1 MDQKPTLTQWKRDI
15 RFIIESL
22 YLRIPTTFPRYKK
35 KSSNFHTGSS
45 SDEAYLR
52 SETSR
57 LFNYFALTK
66 LDPDAVVVELRQ
78 MTTYRPDTY
87 TLLYQFATIIQFLFC
102 SDPNILNNAKFG
114 EAPIE
119 RLITAFLNQ
128 PERFTPS
135 GRTLLPPT
143 NEPQHTIE
151 STLLSSL
158 EGEHIIPVIG
168 KIDSAAVIADTT
180 LIAGEDTQIRSETT
194 ISCSDIITED
204 QHWMLERC
212 AEWQESS
219 I

>member
-1 MDQKPTLTQWKRDI
+1 MQWKRNI

-22 YLRIPTTFPRYKK
+22 FARIPSTFPRYKK
-35 KSSNFHTGSS
+35 KTSNFHTGSS
-45 SDEAYLR
+45 GDEAYLR
-52 SETSR
+52 SESSR

-66 LDPDAVVVELRQ
+66 LDPNAVVVELRQ
-78 MTTYRPDTY
+78 MTNYRPDTY
-87 TLLYQFATIIQFLFC
+87 TLLYQLATIIQYLFC

-135 GRTLLPPT
+135 GRTLLAPA
-143 NEPQHTIE
+143 NEPQYSVE
-151 STLLSSL
+151 STSRASE
-158 EGEHIIPVIG
+158 EGEDFIPIVSIINP
-168 KIDSAAVIADTT
+168 AAVVANTT
-180 LIAGEDTQIRSETT
+180 FVARKDTQIRSETA
-194 ISCSDIITED
+194 ISSDNIITED

-212 AEWQESS
+212 AEWQEST